1 MRTILHL
8 DMDAF
13 YASVEQ
19 RDQPVYKGLPVIIGS
34 PPDQRGVVAAASY
47 EARKFGVHSAMPSR
61 TAGRLCPDGIFLPVR
76 MQHYIHVSEQLR
88 EVMEQFTPLIEPL
101 SLDEAFL
108 DVTGVMRHWRDAREL
123 ARTLKQR
130 IASRLDLPSSVGIA
144 SNKFLAKLASDLE
157 KPNGLCM
164 VPSGSEAIRAF
175 LAPLPVRRIWG
186 VGKVTAKKLAEH
198 QIFTI
203 ADLQRRTAAEL
214 GRLVG
219 TSAAGEQL
227 WALAH
232 GLDERPVETATEDK
246 SISREHTFGED
257 CRDPEV
263 LRQALLELTEQVGH
277 RLRKSGRYATCVT
290 LKFRTTDFRSHTRQ
304 ETLPSPIA
312 SDRELLRHALGLL
325 EAQRI
330 REPIRLIGFG
340 VSRFSHTMI
349 VEEEQP
355 DLFGI
360 AQQDQKTRERN
371 QRLDEAVD
379 ALREQYGRDALRRG
393 NFSLNPDTASENQ

>member
-13 YASVEQ
+13 YASIEQ
-19 RDQPVYKGLPVIIGS
+19 RDHPSYLGKPVIIGS
-34 PPDQRGVVAAASY
+34 PPDQRGVVCAASY

-76 MQHYIHVSEQLR
+76 MHHYIQVSEQLR
-88 EVMEQFTPLIEPL
+88 DVMEQFTPLIEPL

-108 DVTGVMRHWRDAREL
+108 DVTGVMRQWRDAREL

-130 IASRLDLPSSVGIA
+130 IASQLQLPSSVGIA

-157 KPNGLCM
+157 KPNGLCV
-164 VPSGSEAIRAF
+164 VPSGAEAIRAF

-198 QIFTI
+198 QIFAI
-203 ADLQRRTAAEL
+203 ADLQKRSAAEL
-214 GRLVG
+214 GRLMG
-219 TSAAGEQL
+219 SAAAGEQL

-232 GLDERPVETATEDK
+232 GLDERPVETATEEK
-246 SISREHTFGED
+246 SISREHTFAED
-257 CRDPEV
+257 CRDTDV

-277 RLRKSGRYATCVT
+277 RLRKSGRYTTCVT
-290 LKFRTTDFRSHTRQ
+290 LKFRTADFRSHTRQ
-304 ETLPSPIA
+304 ETLSSPIA
-312 SDRELLRHALGLL
+312 SDRELLRHALSLL
-325 EAQRI
+325 EQQRI

-340 VSRFSHTMI
+340 VSRFTDTMI

-355 DLFGI
+355 DLFGLV
-360 AQQDQKTRERN
+360 QQDQKTRERN
-371 QRLDEAVD
+371 QRLDQAVD

-393 NFSLNPDTASENQ
+393 DFTLNADTASENR

>member
-19 RDQPVYKGLPVIIGS
+19 RDHPSYKGKPVIIGS

-61 TAGRLCPDGIFLPVR
+61 TAGKLCPEGIFLPVR
-76 MQHYIHVSEQLR
+76 MHHYIQVSEQIR
-88 EVMEQFTPLIEPL
+88 EIMEQFTPFLEPL

-108 DVTGVMRHWRDAREL
+108 DVTGVMRQWRDAVEL

-130 IASRLDLPSSVGIA
+130 IASQLELSSSVGIA

-157 KPNGLCM
+157 KPNGLCV
-164 VPSGSEAIRAF
+164 VPSGAEAIRSF

-203 ADLQRRTAAEL
+203 ADLQKRSAPEL

-219 TSAAGEQL
+219 TPAAGEQL
-227 WALAH
+227 WALAN
-232 GLDERPVETATEDK
+232 GIDERPVETATEDK

-257 CRDPEV
+257 CKDAEV
-263 LRQALLELTEQVGH
+263 LRQVLLELTEQVGH
-277 RLRKSGRYATCVT
+277 RLRKSDRYATCVT
-290 LKFRTTDFRSHTRQ
+290 LKFRTADFRSHTRQ
-304 ETLPSPIA
+304 ESLSSPIA

-340 VSRFSHTMI
+340 VSRFTKTMI
-349 VEEEQP
+349 VEDEQP
-355 DLFGI
+355 DLFGMV
-360 AQQDQKTRERN
+360 QQDQKTRERN
-371 QRLDEAVD
+371 QRLDVAVD

-393 NFSLNPDTASENQ
+393 NFTLNADIVSESP